1 MSLAIKGQGASISVG
16 GQAIA
21 EVTKIQRSGAKADFA
36 DVTNFQSVG
45 AYREVL
51 PTLLDPGE
59 ISCDANY
66 LGNQS
71 AAQTLLQTEFD
82 AQTLG
87 NWTIV
92 LPPKPG
98 TTTGS
103 AGQWAFTAYVSSVDF
118 DLPLDKEAKLSFKL
132 KLTGKPV
139 FT

>member
-1 MSLAIKGQGASISVG
+1 MSLAFKGQGAAINLAG
-16 GQAIA
+16 TAIA

-36 DVTNFQSVG
+36 DVTNMQSVG

-71 AAQTLLQTEFD
+71 SAQTLLQTEFD

-98 TTTGS
+98 TTTS

-118 DLPLDKEAKLSFKL
+118 DLPVDKEAKLSFKL
-132 KLTGKPV
+132 KITGKPI

>member
-1 MSLAIKGQGASISVG
+1 MSLAFKGQGAAISVG

-36 DVTNFQSVG
+36 DVTNMQSPG

-71 AAQTLLQTEFD
+71 TAQTLLQTEFD

-87 NWTIV
+87 NWTIT
-92 LPPKPG
+92 LPPKIG
-98 TTTGS
+98 TTTS
-103 AGQWAFTAYVSSVDF
+103 AGQWTFTAYVSTVDF

-132 KLTGKPV
+132 KITGKPV
-139 FT
+139 FA